1 MLDPSEPGF
10 RAFTDATPTALVL
23 HTSVTPS
30 GAELVGATILVPAD
44 EGSGGNVISLPAT
57 LNREDE
63 EATLADVFTGD
74 GLDATVNYLAE
85 LTAVGFSDVVVL
97 DASSWTSL
105 MQEDLPLRLTLSTDL
120 VETVGDQ
127 ATVLVRAGT
136 ADYQLLDVA
145 RIASHR
151 NASEPLLGVSLRQQE
166 IWRSWISRT
175 AGADERPDLF
185 ELETGFSAII
195 GALASGEVSYRS
207 LPTTTVSVDP
217 PEETRYAA
225 RTDAV
230 RELFAQIVP
239 FPEHVMPGDRPS
251 VLLLD
256 STLGDLD
263 QVRFVEAITLAGG
276 RVTILGNTDGSQ
288 EPSNRVQLHGDVGR
302 DLAVAL
308 VDAVGADSLEDV
320 PLDDAPTAVT
330 VIMAEPLG
338 GS

>member
-1 MLDPSEPGF
+1 M
-10 RAFTDATPTALVL
+10 
-23 HTSVTPS
+23 
-30 GAELVGATILVPAD
+30 
-44 EGSGGNVISLPAT
+44 
-57 LNREDE
+57 
-63 EATLADVFTGD
+63 
-74 GLDATVNYLAE
+74 
-85 LTAVGFSDVVVL
+85 
-97 DASSWTSL
+97 
-105 MQEDLPLRLTLSTDL
+105 
-120 VETVGDQ
+120 
-127 ATVLVRAGT
+127 LVRAGT

-175 AGADERPDLF
+175 AGADERPNLF

-320 PLDDAPTAVT
+320 PLDDATTAVT